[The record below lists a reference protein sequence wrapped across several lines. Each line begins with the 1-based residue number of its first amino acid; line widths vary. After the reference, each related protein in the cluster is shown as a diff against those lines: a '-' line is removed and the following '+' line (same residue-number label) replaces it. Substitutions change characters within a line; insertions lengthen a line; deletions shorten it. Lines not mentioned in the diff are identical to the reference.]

1 MDIDP
6 RLREPP
12 QTVTQPFSVL
22 PPPSSYSRS
31 PIRLPPPQHQ
41 LPQQHHSPLPSWP
54 QEGTHPYYSLRPE
67 SQHNPLPSSDIH
79 SYPDTTFQPSQHGE
93 GVPSSESKR
102 PRACEACRGLKV
114 KCDPD
119 AVKGACRRCAK
130 AGRSCIVTAPSRKRQ
145 KKTDNRVAELE
156 KKINALEASL
166 HATRYE
172 ASSGSE
178 DPASLDGEDDESGN
192 VSIAPQGRTSTST
205 ALDHGVDPTGKF
217 PSRQRQLENTL
228 GPRQRELG
236 NSPPGDTRKRRL
248 SEYQEEESSFA
259 LSERKRDSLRNDH
272 LSKRPI
278 RKPTDIAN
286 IHPFLMAEN
295 FKSEASSSILADSNV
310 PTHEYADVIDRKILD
325 AVAATKIFEHYNK
338 NMAPHMPVVVFSPDT
353 TAGMIR
359 KTKPTL
365 FLAILSVA
373 SAQDYPHLQR
383 VLTREIMR
391 TYADRLICKREKS
404 LELVQALQV
413 STIWYST
420 DANFY
425 QLIHLAAVMGI
436 ELGMSSRA
444 RSTKERFLE
453 LWRDDSHVKSNLE
466 GKDSIDSNRAWL
478 GCYFLCAKYVKLSL
492 ERYYVNIV
500 GLVITSVFL
509 YLSIIGID
517 LTWIVALPWAL
528 DV

>member
-41 LPQQHHSPLPSWP
+41 QPQQQHHSALPSWP
-54 QEGTHPYYSLRPE
+54 QEGTPYYSLRPE
-67 SQHNPLPSSDIH
+67 SQHNTLPSPDIH
-79 SYPDTTFQPSQHGE
+79 SYPNHTYQLSQHGD
-93 GVPSSESKR
+93 GIPSSESKR

-130 AGRSCIVTAPSRKRQ
+130 AGRPCIVTAPSRKRQ

-178 DPASLDGEDDESGN
+178 DLASLDGEDDESGN
-192 VSIAPQGRTSTST
+192 VSTAPQGRTSTGM
-205 ALDHGVDPTGKF
+205 ALDHGVDPTVKF
-217 PSRQRQLENTL
+217 PPRQRQLENVL
-228 GPRQRELG
+228 GPSQRELG
-236 NSPPGDTRKRRL
+236 NSPQGDTRKRRL
-248 SEYQEEESSFA
+248 SEYQEEESNF
-259 LSERKRDSLRNDH
+259 LFSERERDSMRNDH
-272 LSKRPI
+272 FPKRPI
-278 RKPTDIAN
+278 KKPTDIAN

-295 FKSEASSSILADSNV
+295 SKSGASSSILADSTV

-325 AVAATKIFEHYNK
+325 AVAATNLFEHYNK
-338 NMAPHMPVVVFSPDT
+338 NMAPHMPIVVFSPDI
-353 TAGMIR
+353 TAGIIR

-365 FLAILSVA
+365 FLAILSIA
-373 SAQDYPHLQR
+373 SAQDYPHLQG

-404 LELVQALQV
+404 LELIQALQV

-453 LWRDDSHVKSNLE
+453 LWRDDSHVKSDLE
-466 GKDSIDSNRAWL
+466 GRDTIDSKRAWL

-492 ERYYVNIV
+492 
-500 GLVITSVFL
+500 
-509 YLSIIGID
+509 LSIFR
-517 LTWIVALPWAL
+517 T
-528 DV
+528 